1 MSDETKTIIF
11 GQPSEYSVKVG
22 LSIGAKGERKP
33 EVVITVANKC
43 DTVNSDTIG
52 IILQSSVEQCKSTV
66 KSLME
71 E

>member
-1 MSDETKTIIF
+1 MSDEIKTIIF

-33 EVVITVANKC
+33 EVVLTVTNKC
-43 DTVNSDTIG
+43 DTTYSGDINA
-52 IILQSSVEQCKSTV
+52 ILCDSIEQCKATV

>member
-1 MSDETKTIIF
+1 MIEETKTIIF

-33 EVVITVANKC
+33 EAVVTVTNKC

-52 IILQSSVEQCKSTV
+52 IILRDNVEQCKETV